1 VQATTHL
8 HEALRAL
15 ERGATARAAR
25 YLSAAAGHV
34 RGFTAAMMHS
44 AALPARYYTER
55 VRHTMAPPAAPM
67 NLTGRLQPEHKTYRA
82 ALDVLL
88 DALPQPY
95 AELAEGYPELAAART
110 ALLDADLIDIER
122 HVCVAGALVGG
133 DHSLVQPDG
142 GEENAVA
149 ILRLMRHLRAARY
162 CPLVPFGDRFAA
174 GAAPVGAAPAG
185 R

>member
-1 VQATTHL
+1 
-8 HEALRAL
+8 
-15 ERGATARAAR
+15 
-25 YLSAAAGHV
+25 
-34 RGFTAAMMHS
+34 MMHS
-44 AALPARYYTER
+44 AALPARYYAER

-67 NLTGRLQPEHKTYRA
+67 NLTGRLQPEHKAYRA
-82 ALDVLL
+82 ALDALL

-122 HVCVAGALVGG
+122 HVCVADTLVGG

-149 ILRLMRHLRAARY
+149 VLRLMRHLRAARY

-174 GAAPVGAAPAG
+174 SAVPVGAAPAG